1 MKWVL
6 VVLIGGMS
14 PVQTDVTFVKLSDCL
29 AAADQLRQTYADAFD
44 AWNRRTE
51 IAVDRFER
59 PRRREYYRDRG
70 SNTKMFANTG
80 TCVPHAGSDQPITSL
95 NTNDPRPSPPPEAA
109 PPPPATP
116 STR

>member
-14 PVQTDVTFVKLSDCL
+14 PLQTDVTFEKLSDCL
-29 AAADQLRQTYADAFD
+29 AAADQLRQTYADAFE
-44 AWNRRTE
+44 ARNRLAE
-51 IAVDRFER
+51 IAVDRFDR
-59 PRRREYYRDRG
+59 RRRREYYRDRG
-70 SNTKMFANTG
+70 PEAKMFANTG

-95 NTNDPRPSPPPEAA
+95 GKSDQRPSPPPEAA
-109 PPPPATP
+109 PSPPTP